1 MGLLSR
7 AGHKPTEMSGG
18 QQQRVGIA
26 RAFVAKPAVIFAD
39 EPTGNLDSVTTQQV
53 LYSMLQMAKESQ
65 ITFVMV
71 THENELADCADRIIT
86 IKDGKVLSNQLL
98 TEEEK
103 AVNRKKLFGELA
115 AQDVAEPQTT
125 VKEEK

>member
-1 MGLLSR
+1 
-7 AGHKPTEMSGG
+7 
-18 QQQRVGIA
+18 
-26 RAFVAKPAVIFAD
+26 
-39 EPTGNLDSVTTQQV
+39 
-53 LYSMLQMAKESQ
+53 MLQMAKESQ

-98 TEEEK
+98 TEE
-103 AVNRKKLFGELA
+103 AVNTKKLFGELA